1 MLFYSPEDSQQQ
13 LLSFWYSGESLL
25 LSIFVIEFI
34 TIAWWNS
41 LGQPRS
47 VIQLLKIE
55 LTISPFSFTQCH
67 TELSGVVSHYEEVV
81 FFVGLYTQSH
91 CNIAIPSS
99 IFALAPCSICKDY
112 FFFLTFFNSM
122 SSKPASAIS
131 LALLSFCLVHG
142 RADAGAAFS
151 LFSFNWLHLLTKKS
165 FSLILFYSW
174 CNTVVFWM

>member
-112 FFFLTFFNSM
+112 FFFGL
-122 SSKPASAIS
+122 
-131 LALLSFCLVHG
+131 
-142 RADAGAAFS
+142 
-151 LFSFNWLHLLTKKS
+151 
-165 FSLILFYSW
+165 SLILCHPNQHLQSALLCYLFVLYMGELMLELLSH
-174 CNTVVFWM
+174 CFLLIDYICLLRSPFP